1 MKRILSVFLI
11 FVLAVFA
18 LTSCGK
24 TAAPSQTSASAGS
37 DVVRPSAPINVGVTC
52 PYSGFV
58 AVLGENLVKGIE
70 LGLEVEGRAD
80 DIKLFIEDTKLDAE
94 LAVTKLDVLKQR
106 SNCKIII
113 GSVTGFEGDAQ
124 AEWLKNNQDVLFMP
138 GYSATQDMT
147 MRNFTNS
154 MVRAGWT
161 ADQVMFNFGQF
172 VAKELGYKK
181 IISVGADYS
190 YPWGQAAGFCRG
202 FMENGG
208 EKIEYIWYP
217 EGNLDFS
224 SIMGRLQSMRS
235 EFDAVFMNDGGA
247 TVIAFW
253 KAWEQYGLNKVYPQL
268 LGGTNVADTTVISE
282 VSDNFVGVYSAS
294 HYVDGNPI
302 PANTEFIKKYEAK
315 FGTPPDAVSV
325 QGYDTIR
332 CIIKGL
338 DATGWKVD
346 NVNALIDSI
355 VALKVT
361 DSPRGSF
368 YFDEFH
374 NATQNVYIKQVVK
387 DSSGKMINK
396 IYKTYENVSQFG
408 PYENYKKEYMTL
420 PSDARNYPFTTR
432 DAYLAD
438 TAKYLGQEYV
448 DNLVKNGGWL

>member
-1 MKRILSVFLI
+1 MKKFFAAGLI
-11 FVLAVFA
+11 AVTAIAVLI
-18 LTSCGK
+18 SCGGGGS
-24 TAAPSQTSASAGS
+24 TASNVS
-37 DVVRPSAPINVGVTC
+37 DNLVHPDQPINVGVTC

-70 LGLEVEGRAD
+70 LGLEVEGRAN
-80 DIKLFIEDTKLDAE
+80 DIKLFVEDTKLDAE
-94 LAVTKLDVLKQR
+94 LSVTKLDVLKQR
-106 SNCKIII
+106 DSCKIII

-124 AEWLKNNQDVLFMP
+124 AEWLKKNQDVLFMP

-172 VAKELGYKK
+172 VAKELGYKR

-235 EFDAVFMNDGGA
+235 NYDAVFMNDGGS

-282 VSDNFVGVYSAS
+282 VSDAFIGVYSAS

-302 PANTEFIKKYEAK
+302 SANTEFIRKYEEK

-338 DATGWKVD
+338 DAVGWKVD
-346 NVNALIDSI
+346 DVNAII
-355 VALKVT
+355 NAVVALKVT
-361 DSPRGSF
+361 DSPRGPF
-368 YFDEFH
+368 FFDELH

-387 DSSGKMINK
+387 DPSGKLINT

-408 PYENYKKEYMTL
+408 PYENYKQQYMSF
-420 PSDARNYPFTTR
+420 PSDARDYPYLTR

-438 TAKYLGQEYV
+438 AAKYLGQDYV
-448 DNLVKNGGWL
+448 DNLIKNGGW